1 MKRVTLL
8 MAFILLAL
16 VLTGCTLTKDFEFD
30 IEREFDV
37 THPHSTYSTVE
48 DVDATESS
56 SDFEKYKEDLEDLE
70 LQAAYYT
77 VTYNG
82 NSSTQTVT
90 HAVLSVDE
98 MGGTTPI
105 ELSHVD
111 NINLDSVLN
120 TETKLTVNSDG
131 EDKLIKLLEK
141 SPYSARFTFDGT
153 VTEEPVDF
161 KVKFRLRF
169 KVTYKKKII

>member
-1 MKRVTLL
+1 MKKVTLL

-16 VLTGCTLTKDFEFD
+16 MLTGCTLTKDFEFD

-37 THPHSTYSTVE
+37 RHPHRTYSTVE
-48 DVDATESS
+48 DVDATEYS

-70 LQAAYYT
+70 LEAAYYT

-82 NSSTQTVT
+82 NTSAQTVT

-98 MGGTTPI
+98 IGGTIPV

-120 TETKLTVNSDG
+120 TEIKLTVNSGG
-131 EDKLIKLLEK
+131 EDELIKLLEK